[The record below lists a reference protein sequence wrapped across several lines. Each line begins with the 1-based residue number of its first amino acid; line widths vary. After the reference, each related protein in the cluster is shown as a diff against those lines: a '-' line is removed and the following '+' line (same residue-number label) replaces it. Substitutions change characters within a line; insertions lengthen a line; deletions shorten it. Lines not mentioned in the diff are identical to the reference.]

1 MKFYLSLICTIC
13 SLYTNAQITWS
24 ADVAPILFENCV
36 SCHRQDGIAP
46 FSLMTYSE
54 AKLKAGEIEESVDSG
69 EMPPWP
75 ADENFTHFANE
86 LVLSDDERFKIAEWI
101 ADGLQA
107 GDTTLVE
114 APTFEYDTSIL
125 DTISS
130 SFSIGTYTTQYITDE
145 YRHFVIPT
153 GFTTDKYF
161 NTMEIIPGN
170 WNLVHHVDIYLDNT
184 NYSDSLDQLDTLA
197 GFNEF
202 TGWPYLIDYIGGWSP
217 GSGPLYFPENWGIK
231 IAAGYDLVVQIHY
244 APDNIG
250 LTDSTRINF
259 SFVDDTA
266 AVRKCAVSVPL
277 YNPLGQPLVIPAD
290 SIITFRQQSSA
301 MVGAK
306 SLIALMP
313 HMHMLGSSYTIWYET
328 VGGDSVPVIDIP
340 EWDFHW
346 QYFYTLPKIMKIPS
360 GARFHA
366 IAVYDNTSDNPDN
379 PNDPPINVYEGAYTK
394 DEMLMTF
401 MALTDYVPGDEN
413 IIIDSSF
420 YFPLEIENQLDPA
433 TFNLFPNP
441 ADNTVTITCST
452 NFTADNLMITD
463 LLGRRYNNIK
473 LQGNSQGEQFDQ
485 TIDISNL
492 PNGVYIVEIHSLNH
506 RESKKLIVY

>member
-1 MKFYLSLICTIC
+1 MKFHLSLICTIL
-13 SLYTNAQITWS
+13 SLNTGAQITWS

-46 FSLMTYSE
+46 FSLITYTE

-75 ADENFTHFANE
+75 ADENYTHFAHE

-114 APTFEYDTSIL
+114 APTFEYGTSVL

-130 SFSIGTYTTQYITDE
+130 SFSIGTYTTQYNIDE

-153 GFTTDKYF
+153 GFVTDKYF

-197 GFNEF
+197 GFNEL

-266 AVRKCAVSVPL
+266 AVRKCSVSVPL

-290 SIITFRQQSSA
+290 SIITFKQQSSA

-328 VGGDSVPVIDIP
+328 ITGDSVPIIDIP

-366 IAVYDNTSDNPDN
+366 IAVYDNTSDNPEN
-379 PNDPPINVYEGAYTK
+379 PNDPPITVYEGAYTK

-401 MALTDYVPGDEN
+401 MALADYVPGDEN

-420 YFPLEIENQLDPA
+420 YFPTEVSSIDELFE
-433 TFNLFPNP
+433 FSLFPNP
-441 ADNTVTITCST
+441 ANKTVIIASYAFEEVDKCTITDV
-452 NFTADNLMITD
+452 F
-463 LLGRRYNNIK
+463 GRNV
-473 LQGNSQGEQFDQ
+473 LQINHTVSESSSQFLQ
-485 TIDISNL
+485 TINIAHL
-492 PNGVYIVEIHSLNH
+492 TPGIYIVELLSGNTKVA
-506 RESKKLIVY
+506 KKLIVY

>member
-1 MKFYLSLICTIC
+1 
-13 SLYTNAQITWS
+13 
-24 ADVAPILFENCV
+24 
-36 SCHRQDGIAP
+36 
-46 FSLMTYSE
+46 
-54 AKLKAGEIEESVDSG
+54 
-69 EMPPWP
+69 
-75 ADENFTHFANE
+75 
-86 LVLSDDERFKIAEWI
+86 
-101 ADGLQA
+101 
-107 GDTTLVE
+107 
-114 APTFEYDTSIL
+114 
-125 DTISS
+125 
-130 SFSIGTYTTQYITDE
+130 
-145 YRHFVIPT
+145 
-153 GFTTDKYF
+153 
-161 NTMEIIPGN
+161 
-170 WNLVHHVDIYLDNT
+170 
-184 NYSDSLDQLDTLA
+184 
-197 GFNEF
+197 
-202 TGWPYLIDYIGGWSP
+202 
-217 GSGPLYFPENWGIK
+217 
-231 IAAGYDLVVQIHY
+231 
-244 APDNIG
+244 
-250 LTDSTRINF
+250 
-259 SFVDDTA
+259 
-266 AVRKCAVSVPL
+266 
-277 YNPLGQPLVIPAD
+277 
-290 SIITFRQQSSA
+290 
-301 MVGAK
+301 
-306 SLIALMP
+306 
-313 HMHMLGSSYTIWYET
+313 
-328 VGGDSVPVIDIP
+328 
-340 EWDFHW
+340 
-346 QYFYTLPKIMKIPS
+346 MKIPS